1 MDRFPGG
8 SDGTGS
14 TCDSGDLGSI
24 PGLGRFL
31 GGGHGNPLQYTC
43 QGNPMDREAWRATV
57 HKVAQSW
64 TQLKQ
69 LSTHAFSPQAEMRE
83 GGHGRGLAPQG
94 PSSRAHLHTHCSAS
108 PWLAANASDCTPRN
122 SDHTS
127 PRKYCAGIHT
137 ETWAYDKADLLLKSC
152 FF

>member
-1 MDRFPGG
+1 M
-8 SDGTGS
+8 
-14 TCDSGDLGSI
+14 GSI
-24 PGLGRFL
+24 PGLGRFP
-31 GGGHGNPLQYTC
+31 GGGHGNPFQYSC
-43 QGNPMDREAWRATV
+43 LGNPMNREAWQATV
-57 HKVAQSW
+57 HKVAQSR

-83 GGHGRGLAPQG
+83 GAHGRGLASQG

-108 PWLAANASDCTPRN
+108 PWQAASASDCTPCN

-137 ETWAYDKADLLLKSC
+137 ETWAYNKADLLLKSC
-152 FF
+152 FFFN